1 MSRALPALLLALAL
15 GQAQAADTP
24 FEFADAA
31 TEQRYQKLATELRC
45 LVCQNQSLADSHAD
59 LAQDLRDEVYR
70 MLNEG
75 RTDEEIVGF
84 LVERYGDFVLYRP
97 PVSGATS
104 LLWFGPVLL
113 LLGAGVVWWRIGR
126 AKAPAAATPD
136 ADEVAAIAALTR
148 SRREES

>member
-24 FEFADAA
+24 FEFKDAA
-31 TEQRYQKLATELRC
+31 TEQRYQKLAAELRC

-97 PVSGATS
+97 PVSGTTS

-126 AKAPAAATPD
+126 ARAPATTPGP
-136 ADEVAAIAALTR
+136 DEAAAIAALTR
-148 SRREES
+148 SRNEES

>member
-1 MSRALPALLLALAL
+1 MRRAALPALLLALVL

-24 FEFADAA
+24 FEFKDAA
-31 TEQRYQKLATELRC
+31 TERRYQKLAAELRC

-70 MLNEG
+70 MMNEG

-97 PVSGATS
+97 PVSGTTS

-126 AKAPAAATPD
+126 ARAPAATPD
-136 ADEVAAIAALTR
+136 PDEAAAIAALKR
-148 SRREES
+148 SRNEES